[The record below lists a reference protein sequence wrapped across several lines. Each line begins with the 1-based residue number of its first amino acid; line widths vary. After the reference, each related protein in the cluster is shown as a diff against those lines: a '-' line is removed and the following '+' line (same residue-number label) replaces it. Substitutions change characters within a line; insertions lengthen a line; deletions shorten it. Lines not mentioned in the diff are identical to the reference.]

1 MRDPINLP
9 LYTTDPILIQ
19 NWITQLLRS
28 SSISYKYPYL
38 IFFFNFRIAVEDFA
52 NTNRKSSFPPD
63 SRKMER
69 FINSRKARAVFPR
82 HGGGVIITS

>member
-1 MRDPINLP
+1 M
-9 LYTTDPILIQ
+9 
-19 NWITQLLRS
+19 
-28 SSISYKYPYL
+28 
-38 IFFFNFRIAVEDFA
+38 EDFA
-52 NTNRKSSFPPD
+52 NTNRKSSFPLD